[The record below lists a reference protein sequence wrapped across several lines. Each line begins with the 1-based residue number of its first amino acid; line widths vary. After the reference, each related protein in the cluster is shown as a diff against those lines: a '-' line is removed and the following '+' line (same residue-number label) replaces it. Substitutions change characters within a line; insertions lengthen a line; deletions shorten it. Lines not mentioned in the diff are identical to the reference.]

1 MSINGC
7 FGHTDRYTL
16 WTICFHISVNT
27 NKLLFLRFYLLEYLV
42 TNKTDGSRN
51 NDEISLL
58 KRSFKQVLEICCIQ
72 VTTAAYILS
81 LPKIY
86 SSVFDAFFVDYYK
99 MS

>member
-58 KRSFKQVLEICCIQ
+58 KRSFKQVL
-72 VTTAAYILS
+72 
-81 LPKIY
+81 
-86 SSVFDAFFVDYYK
+86 
-99 MS
+99 